1 MRATAL
7 AVVLA
12 AALAWAAPAGSAPP
26 RGATVAVTDNA
37 FARGGEDRPTV
48 RVRRG
53 ATVRWQWRSQ
63 ESHQVTVRSGPRR
76 FASRTQAHGS
86 YAHRFTRRGTY
97 RLVCSIH
104 APGMRMTVV
113 VR

>member
-1 MRATAL
+1 ML
-7 AVVLA
+7 GLA
-12 AALAWAAPAGSAPP
+12 AAALGVTALSAASPP
-26 RGATVAVTDNA
+26 TRATVLVTDNA
-37 FARGGEDRPTV
+37 FSRGGHDRPVV

-53 ATVRWQWRSQ
+53 GVVRWRWASQ
-63 ESHQVTVRSGPRR
+63 ESHQVTVRSGPAR
-76 FASRTQAHGS
+76 FRSATQAHGS
-86 YAHRFTRRGTY
+86 FAHRFTRRGTY